1 MMDSNE
7 QNLDDFSVKGLVKNL
22 RDWIYFLLSKSKNII
37 TLTFLFLVLTL
48 AYNYIKSPIHY
59 ARTSFVLDSESSSNS
74 ISDIA
79 SLASLAGINASSF
92 IDSSSLF
99 QIDNIQELY
108 RSSSMLKQTL
118 LTKYTFGNQTEILIN
133 KFGKE
138 EKIDKKWNK
147 LGVDFTKQSLIK
159 SKSRLHDSVLMEAVK
174 IIKEKYLFVDKPSR
188 KTTILEIGFDHKN
201 ELLAKSFNE
210 NLVSIVNNF
219 YFKTKTKKTG
229 ENLEILQRQ
238 ADSVKN
244 VLDKSI
250 LFLAEKD
257 QSIPNP
263 NPLTKVSLVPYQK
276 ALVDVQAN
284 GAIYQE
290 IVTQLELA
298 KVNHRNKTPLIQI
311 IDKPTLPLENSR
323 LRFFEC
329 IVYGLFGGFVIS
341 IIYFSLIRFYQSL
354 IK

>member
-1 MMDSNE
+1 MHSNKE
-7 QNLDDFSVKGLVKNL
+7 QLDDFSVKGLLDNL
-22 RDWIYFLLSKSKNII
+22 RAWISFLITKSKDILKLSI
-37 TLTFLFLVLTL
+37 VFLVLTL
-48 AYNYIKSPIHY
+48 GYNYINSPIHY

-74 ISDIA
+74 IGDIA

-108 RSSSMLKQTL
+108 RSSSMLKETL
-118 LTKYTFGNQTEILIN
+118 LTKSTFGDKSEILIN

-147 LGVDFTKQSLIK
+147 LGVDFTNHSFIE
-159 SKSRLHDSVLMEAVK
+159 SNSRLHDSILQEVIK
-174 IIKEKYLFVDKPSR
+174 IIKEKYLIVDKPSR
-188 KTTILEIGFDHKN
+188 KTTILEIGFDHKD

-229 ENLEILQRQ
+229 ENLKILQRQ

-298 KVNHRNKTPLIQI
+298 KVTHRNKTPLIQI

-323 LRFFEC
+323 LTFLEC
-329 IVYGLFGGFVIS
+329 LIYGLFGGLFLSV
-341 IIYFSLIRFYQSL
+341 IYFSSTRFYYSL

>member
-1 MMDSNE
+1 MDLNKK
-7 QNLDDFSVKGLVKNL
+7 QLDDFSLKTLLETIKNWL
-22 RDWIYFLLSKSKNII
+22 SFLLTKSKHI
-37 TLTFLFLVLTL
+37 LKFSFLILLITL

-74 ISDIA
+74 VGDIA

-92 IDSSSLF
+92 IDASSLF

-108 RSSSMLKQTL
+108 RSSSMLKETL
-118 LTKYTFGNQTEILIN
+118 LTKYTFDDKSEILIN

-147 LGVDFTKQSLIK
+147 LGVDFTNQSLIE
-159 SKSRLHDSVLMEAVK
+159 SKSRLHDSILLEAVK
-174 IIKEKYLFVDKPSR
+174 IIKEKYLIVDKPSR
-188 KTTILEIGFDHKN
+188 KTTILEIGFDHKD

-219 YFKTKTKKTG
+219 YFKTKTQKSGK
-229 ENLEILQRQ
+229 NLEILQRQ
-238 ADSVKN
+238 ADSVKK

-257 QSIPNP
+257 QNIPNP

-276 ALVDVQAN
+276 AMVDVQAN

-290 IVTQLELA
+290 IITQLELA
-298 KVNHRNKTPLIQI
+298 KVTHRNKTPLIQI
-311 IDKPTLPLENSR
+311 IDKPTLPLENSK
-323 LRFFEC
+323 LKLIEAL
-329 IVYGLFGGFVIS
+329 IYGLFGGLLIS
-341 IIYFSLIRFYQSL
+341 ILFFSLSRFYHSL

>member
-1 MMDSNE
+1 MDYNK
-7 QNLDDFSVKGLVKNL
+7 QHLDDFSVKSFLDNL
-22 RDWIYFLLSKSKNII
+22 RVWISFLLTKTKDILRLSIM
-37 TLTFLFLVLTL
+37 FLVLTL
-48 AYNYIKSPIHY
+48 GYNYIKSPIHY

-74 ISDIA
+74 IGDIA

-92 IDSSSLF
+92 IDASSIF

-118 LTKYTFGNQTEILIN
+118 LTKSTFGNETEILIN
-133 KFGKE
+133 RFGRE

-147 LGVDFTKQSLIK
+147 LGIDFSNQSLFQ
-159 SKSRLHDSVLMEAVK
+159 SKSRLHDSVLFEALK
-174 IIKEKYLFVDKPSR
+174 IIKEKYLIVDKPSR
-188 KTTILEIGFDHKN
+188 KTTILEIGFDHKD

-210 NLVSIVNNF
+210 NLVSIVNKF
-219 YFKTKTKKTG
+219 YFKTKTQKTG
-229 ENLEILQRQ
+229 ENLKILQRQ

-298 KVNHRNKTPLIQI
+298 KVTHRNKTPLIQI

-323 LRFFEC
+323 LTFLEC
-329 IVYGLFGGFVIS
+329 LIYGLFGGLFLSV
-341 IIYFSLIRFYQSL
+341 IYFSSTRFYYSL

>member
-1 MMDSNE
+1 MDSNE
-7 QNLDDFSVKGLVKNL
+7 HYLDDFSFKGLIKNL
-22 RDWIYFLLSKSKNII
+22 RDWISFLVSKSKSILQI
-37 TLTFLFLVLTL
+37 VSVFLVLTF
-48 AYNYIKSPIHY
+48 AYNYIKSPTHY

-74 ISDIA
+74 IGDIA

-118 LTKYTFGNQTEILIN
+118 LTKYTFGNQTDILIN

-147 LGVDFTKQSLIK
+147 LGVDFTNQSLIK
-159 SKSRLHDSVLMEAVK
+159 SKSRLHDSVLIEAVK

-229 ENLEILQRQ
+229 ENLKILQRQ
-238 ADSVKN
+238 ADSVKK

-284 GAIYQE
+284 GSIYQE

-298 KVNHRNKTPLIQI
+298 KVTHRNKTPLIQI
-311 IDKPTLPLENSR
+311 IDKPTLPLENSK
-323 LRFFEC
+323 LKFIEC
-329 IVYGLFGGFVIS
+329 LIYGIFGGLLLAIL
-341 IIYFSLIRFYQSL
+341 YFSLTRLYHSL

>member
-1 MMDSNE
+1 MDSNE
-7 QNLDDFSVKGLVKNL
+7 QYLDVFSVKGLIKNL
-22 RDWIYFLLSKSKNII
+22 LDWISFLLSKLKNILSLAFI
-37 TLTFLFLVLTL
+37 FLVLIL
-48 AYNYIKSPIHY
+48 AYNYIKSPIHF

-74 ISDIA
+74 IGDIA

-108 RSSSMLKQTL
+108 RSSSMLKKTL
-118 LTKYTFGNQTEILIN
+118 LTKYTFGNHTDILIN

-147 LGVDFTKQSLIK
+147 LGVDFTNQSLMEL
-159 SKSRLHDSVLMEAVK
+159 KSRLHDSVLMEAVK

-323 LRFFEC
+323 LKFMEC
-329 IVYGLFGGFVIS
+329 LIYGLFGGFLLAVL
-341 IIYFSLIRFYQSL
+341 YFSLLRFYNSL